1 MELEGYL
8 KLTEEEQNLQTKF
21 FQAKEDV
28 NIWKYFQHHDITN
41 MVQHSS

>member
-21 FQAKEDV
+21 FLAKEWM
-28 NIWKYFQHHDITN
+28 NIYNYLK
-41 MVQHSS
+41 S